1 MPTASRT
8 VPAALAGVLLL
19 AACGSQSA
27 TQGDD
32 TTRARGAGVSADA
45 AALCPSGYSQ
55 YGSLPPSA
63 GDDPSV
69 TPSGTP
75 TPLPLPSPTGPDE
88 DGVQVTGLYAWA
100 VGSGCEADYS
110 AAFEITNSGTKTVTY
125 TVTFSFLS
133 PSGGAVDNVEQTVQA
148 VGPGRTVKGA
158 VAMRQ
163 SVTHAPDVSGI
174 DVLKVRGVPADEAT
188 SASGPC
194 PASGLHVYADQGD
207 AAMGLRVIGLHLVNC
222 GTKTYE
228 LNGYPEL
235 ELLDERH
242 DSVDSVRILQGTGQI
257 STAVG
262 GGGSPRLVA
271 LRPGEAARSTLAWRN
286 TTGFGDAVN
295 VPYVRV
301 RAKSGADPV
310 IVQPELDLGTTG
322 RLGVGPWQKDET
334 SRAAGSPTERPA
346 PPPPPP
352 SLVPPT
358 FPAP

>member
-8 VPAALAGVLLL
+8 VPAAFAGVLLL

-32 TTRARGAGVSADA
+32 AARAGGAGAPVNA

-55 YGSLPPSA
+55 YGSLPSSA

-69 TPSGTP
+69 APSGTP
-75 TPLPLPSPTGPDE
+75 TPLPLPSLTGPDE
-88 DGVQVTGLYAWA
+88 DGVQVTGLYAWEA
-100 VGSGCEADYS
+100 GSGCQADYS
-110 AAFEITNSGTKTVTY
+110 AAFEITNSGTRKATY

-133 PSGGAVDNVEQTVQA
+133 SSGGAVDNVEQTVQDVA
-148 VGPGRTVKGA
+148 PGRTVKGA
-158 VAMRQ
+158 VAMKGE
-163 SVTHAPDVSGI
+163 VMHTPEVSGV
-174 DVLKVRGVPADEAT
+174 DVLKVRSVPADEAP

-194 PASGLHVYADQGD
+194 PASGVHVYADQGD
-207 AAMGLRVIGLHLVNC
+207 AAMGLRVVGLRLVNC

-242 DSVDSVRILQGTGQI
+242 GSVDGVRILQGTGRI

-262 GGGSPRLVA
+262 GGDSPRPVT
-271 LRPGEAARSTLAWRN
+271 LRPGEAAQSTLAWRN
-286 TTGFGDAVN
+286 TTGFGDPVN

-301 RAKSGADPV
+301 RAKSGAAPV

-322 RLGVGPWQKDET
+322 QLGVGPWQKDET
-334 SRAAGSPTERPA
+334 SRATGTGAERPTS
-346 PPPPPP
+346 PLP
-352 SLVPPT
+352 SPVSPT
-358 FPAP
+358 FPSP

>member
-8 VPAALAGVLLL
+8 VPAVFAGALLL

-32 TTRARGAGVSADA
+32 ATRARGAGASVDA

-55 YGSLPPSA
+55 YGSLPSSA

-69 TPSGTP
+69 APSGTP

-88 DGVQVTGLYAWA
+88 DGVQVTGLYAWDA
-100 VGSGCEADYS
+100 GSGCQADYS
-110 AAFEITNSGTKTVTY
+110 AAFEITNSGTKTATY
-125 TVTFSFLS
+125 TLTFAFLS
-133 PSGGAVDNVEQTVQA
+133 SSGGAVDNVEQTVQD

-158 VAMRQ
+158 VAMRAEAM
-163 SVTHAPDVSGI
+163 HAPEVSGI
-174 DVLKVRGVPADEAT
+174 DVLQVRGVPADEAP

-194 PASGLHVYADQGD
+194 PASGVHVYADQGD
-207 AAMGLRVIGLHLVNC
+207 AAMGLRVVGLHLVNC
-222 GTKTYE
+222 GTKAYE

-242 DSVDSVRILQGTGQI
+242 DSVDGVRILKGTGQI

-262 GGGSPRLVA
+262 GGGSPQLVT
-271 LRPGEAARSTLAWRN
+271 LRPGEAAQSTLAWRN
-286 TTGFGDAVN
+286 TTGFGEPVN

-322 RLGVGPWQKDET
+322 QLGVGPWQKDET
-334 SRAAGSPTERPA
+334 ARAAGTGAERPT
-346 PPPPPP
+346 PPPQ
-352 SLVPPT
+352 SSVPPT
-358 FPAP
+358 FPSP

>member
-8 VPAALAGVLLL
+8 VPAAFAGVLLL

-32 TTRARGAGVSADA
+32 ATGARGAGVSVNA

-55 YGSLPPSA
+55 YGSLPSSVR
-63 GDDPSV
+63 DDPSV

-75 TPLPLPSPTGPDE
+75 TPLPLPSATGPDE
-88 DGVQVTGLYAWA
+88 DGVQVTGLYAWD

-125 TVTFSFLS
+125 TVTFTFLS

-163 SVTHAPDVSGI
+163 SVTHAPEVSGI
-174 DVLKVRGVPADEAT
+174 DVLKVRSVPADEAA

-194 PASGLHVYADQGD
+194 PASGVHVYADQGD
-207 AAMGLRVIGLHLVNC
+207 GAMGLRVVGLHLVNC

-242 DSVDSVRILQGTGQI
+242 GSVDGVRILQGTGRI
-257 STAVG
+257 SSAVG
-262 GGGSPRLVA
+262 GGESPQRVA
-271 LRPGEAARSTLAWRN
+271 LRPGEAAQSTLAWRN
-286 TTGFGDAVN
+286 TTEAGVGDPVN

-301 RAKSGADPV
+301 RAKSGAAPV

-322 RLGVGPWQKDET
+322 QLGVGPWQKDET
-334 SRAAGSPTERPA
+334 SRATGTGAERPT
-346 PPPPPP
+346 PPPP
-352 SLVPPT
+352 SLVSPT
-358 FPAP
+358 FPSP